1 MLKKIFQMI
10 GLISLTCFS
19 FFITEKTARV
29 INNMDE
35 IMTKINENKDEYKMS
50 PIDATI
56 DGDIIT
62 PGIRGR
68 EVNIS
73 KSYKNMKKNGYY
85 SDKLYIYD
93 YIVPNISINDNLDKY
108 IVQGNNEKRMV
119 SLVFLVKSGDNI
131 DKVLNII
138 DNYNVKATF
147 FVEFDW
153 FKENNNLV
161 DKMVKSSHTV
171 SPLFD
176 DYSDPNF
183 EWMDT
188 VLRKVNNQSVNF
200 CYNTNNS
207 SSNLEQCKLK
217 KSFTVKPIKISDN
230 TPLVDIKDK
239 LNSGSILSLSVNSEV
254 KKELSSI
261 IIYIKSK
268 GYNIA
273 SLEENILE

>member
-19 FFITEKTARV
+19 FFITEKTAIV

-56 DGDIIT
+56 DGNTIT

-108 IVQGNNEKRMV
+108 IVQGNSEKRMV

-161 DKMVKSSHTV
+161 DKMVKSFHTV
-171 SPLFD
+171 SPLFY